1 MEGNPRVDSMKWVAV
16 VVLTERSSPI
26 VYAGGVWRE
35 VEWRGTAGGTLMPGS
50 LWELEVAVGFEWTVL
65 R

>member
-1 MEGNPRVDSMKWVAV
+1 MKWVAV